1 MQMKAHTGSFS
12 TIKLEEVDSSSPLM
26 NLSTL
31 LFVPF
36 QPSYK
41 ASLLGA
47 LLSLSWISF
56 PSLFSHIHKHL
67 KDPLV
72 FHILKQN

>member
-1 MQMKAHTGSFS
+1 MQTKVHTGGFS
-12 TIKLEEVDSSSPLM
+12 TIKLEEVDSSSPLV

-41 ASLLGA
+41 ASLLGSV
-47 LLSLSWISF
+47 LSLSWISF
-56 PSLFSHIHKHL
+56 PFLFSHIHKHF